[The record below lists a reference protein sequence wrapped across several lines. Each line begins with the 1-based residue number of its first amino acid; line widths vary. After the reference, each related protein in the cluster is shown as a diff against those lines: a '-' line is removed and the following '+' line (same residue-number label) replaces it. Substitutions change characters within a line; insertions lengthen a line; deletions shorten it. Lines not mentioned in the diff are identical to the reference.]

1 MPVAGSIVVLI
12 VGASGAMGSR
22 VTRRALDADFP
33 VRAVSRDPDRL
44 LAAAERGA
52 EVVRGDLLETDW
64 FAAALE
70 GVEHVIV
77 ASHGLVPPSRR
88 NTPEAVDGVGA
99 RRLIDAAARAGV
111 RHLVYVSAAG
121 AGSETSVFGR
131 VKRATE
137 RHLEASGVPWTAL
150 RPSVFPENHALVLMG
165 DPLRAG
171 KAVPFFGKG
180 EERFNWVSADDVAV
194 DALRCLEDP
203 ATIGTVRELRGPD
216 HLSRRE
222 ALALVEAALGVQAT
236 RQHLPVGVVR
246 FLRAVTRSLHP
257 GLHALMDLAL
267 DEIDRGGDP
276 PDEAQRATWVGPTR
290 VQDVVEAWATGGTA
304 TAA

>member
-1 MPVAGSIVVLI
+1 MVLI
-12 VGASGAMGSR
+12 VGASGALGSR
-22 VTRRALDADFP
+22 VTRRALETGLR
-33 VRAVSRDPDRL
+33 VRAVSRDPERL
-44 LAAAERGA
+44 RAAAERGA
-52 EVVRGDLLETDW
+52 EIVRGDLLETDW
-64 FAAALE
+64 FDAALD
-70 GVEHVIV
+70 GVEHVII

-99 RRLIDAAARAGV
+99 RRLIDAAGRAGV

-121 AGSETSVFGR
+121 AASEATAFGR
-131 VKRATE
+131 VKRASE
-137 RHLEASGVPWTAL
+137 RHLEASGVPWTVL

-165 DPLRAG
+165 DALRAG
-171 KAVPFFGKG
+171 KSVPFFGSG

-203 ATIGTVRELRGPD
+203 TTVGTVRELRGPD
-216 HLSRRE
+216 HMSRRE
-222 ALALVEAALGVQAT
+222 ALAIVEDALGVRAK

-246 FLRAVTRSLHP
+246 VLRAVTRSLHP
-257 GLHALMDLAL
+257 GLHALMDMAL
-267 DEIDRGGDP
+267 NEIDRGGDP

-290 VQDVVEAWATGGTA
+290 VQEVVRAWAREGSA

>member
-1 MPVAGSIVVLI
+1 MVLI
-12 VGASGAMGSR
+12 VGASGALGSR
-22 VTRRALDADFP
+22 VTRRALETGLR
-33 VRAVSRDPDRL
+33 VRAVSRDPERL
-44 LAAAERGA
+44 RAAAERGA
-52 EVVRGDLLETDW
+52 EIVRGDLLETDW
-64 FAAALE
+64 FDAALD
-70 GVEHVIV
+70 GVEHVII

-99 RRLIDAAARAGV
+99 RRLIDAAGRAGV

-121 AGSETSVFGR
+121 AASEATAFGR

-137 RHLEASGVPWTAL
+137 RHLEASGVPWTVL

-165 DPLRAG
+165 DALRAG
-171 KAVPFFGKG
+171 KPVPFFGSG

-203 ATIGTVRELRGPD
+203 TTVGTVRELRGPD
-216 HLSRRE
+216 HMSRRE
-222 ALALVEAALGVQAT
+222 ALAIVEDALGVRAK

-246 FLRAVTRSLHP
+246 VLRAVTRSLHP
-257 GLHALMDLAL
+257 GLHALMDMAL
-267 DEIDRGGDP
+267 NEIDRGGDP

-290 VQDVVEAWATGGTA
+290 VQEVVRAWAREGSA